1 MVFCQ
6 GIHARSPSGNRLK
19 KDLRVQ
25 GHDIKYVYYGV
36 KYILSKFLFF
46 SPFRR
51 PVMGLILY
59 IFLQQSV
66 ILKNEDNILKWIRD
80 ALYTL

>member
-25 GHDIKYVYYGV
+25 GHDIKYVYYAV
-36 KYILSKFLFF
+36 MYIWKQILVF
-46 SPFRR
+46 SLPLEA
-51 PVMGLILY
+51 VSH
-59 IFLQQSV
+59 SV
-66 ILKNEDNILKWIRD
+66 EWG
-80 ALYTL
+80 

>member
-25 GHDIKYVYYGV
+25 GHDIKYVYYAV
-36 KYILSKFLFF
+36 TYILKQILVF
-46 SPFRR
+46 SLPLEAVSHSVEWGQH
-51 PVMGLILY
+51 PQMG
-59 IFLQQSV
+59 Q
-66 ILKNEDNILKWIRD
+66 R
-80 ALYTL
+80 

>member
-25 GHDIKYVYYGV
+25 GHDIKYVYYAV
-36 KYILSKFLFF
+36 TYILKQILVF
-46 SPFRR
+46 SLPLEA
-51 PVMGLILY
+51 VSH
-59 IFLQQSV
+59 SV
-66 ILKNEDNILKWIRD
+66 E
-80 ALYTL
+80 